1 MKAIAALCGVS
12 ELLGIK
18 KKLLN
23 IRENVRGAISI
34 MDKDIVKNCIAW

>member
-18 KKLLN
+18 KKLFN
-23 IRENVRGAISI
+23 IRENVRGAIR
-34 MDKDIVKNCIAW
+34 KRKETVNP